1 MADSPLQ
8 VWATSGST
16 AVVDRHLN
24 NVVAYIGSLQ
34 RAIKAHGLGKLLK
47 KYGGKVESLPGH
59 PAASRG
65 HRCHPVDDLSAHF
78 PCCVVLQCKRLCQ
91 SDVLHLPPPPAHN
104 LTLGLLL
111 LTGNAASKRVLVL
124 PGRLVSTGGRA
135 RVQWGAGVGV
145 SVHP

>member
-59 PAASRG
+59 PAAPRG

-78 PCCVVLQCKRLCQ
+78 PCCVVLQC
-91 SDVLHLPPPPAHN
+91 
-104 LTLGLLL
+104 
-111 LTGNAASKRVLVL
+111 NAFARVMCCTSPLRQHTIS
-124 PGRLVSTGGRA
+124 RLVS
-135 RVQWGAGVGV
+135 
-145 SVHP
+145 SC